1 MLTNNKNCVNIIE
14 IKRKEVT
21 ILNPRLDNL
30 KGVKMNRRI
39 LILALCFS
47 VLTVSFLFGT
57 NDLSPTLTGP
67 NKPLLS
73 NQKQS
78 LVGTDRS
85 DLLFDQQPTG
95 YNTLDACQNDPIGVF
110 YPRIADNFTVEYDA
124 SVDSLVWW
132 GGFWNFDP
140 DTHYITNFNIEIY
153 PDSAGFNQPMQA
165 PIYTQTVAFTETF
178 ISVDYYM
185 YTAVIPPFAASTGET
200 YWIVF
205 QPFLTLYP
213 QWGNNCDEP
222 PAWGDGQQQYFKSAS
237 FGFPLWTPAITVFG
251 RYDETSFQIYGTTVG
266 VTGNPGETST
276 LDFGLLQN
284 TPNPFRNGKTA
295 ISYTTSRNGSVRLSI
310 YDNAGR
316 LIKTLIDRT
325 NESAGHK
332 TIYWDGMDNN
342 NRSVAAG
349 VYFYKLTAE
358 DRTATKRMVFVR

>member
-1 MLTNNKNCVNIIE
+1 MRNRVFIIAISLMFVTLPLLSATNNPS
-14 IKRKEVT
+14 
-21 ILNPRLDNL
+21 L
-30 KGVKMNRRI
+30 
-39 LILALCFS
+39 
-47 VLTVSFLFGT
+47 
-57 NDLSPTLTGP
+57 TLTSP
-67 NKPLLS
+67 NKPQIS

-78 LVGTDRS
+78 PVGTDRS
-85 DLLFDQQPTG
+85 NLLFDQQPTG
-95 YNTLDACQNDPIGVF
+95 RSTFHACQNDSVGVF
-110 YPRIADNFTVEYDA
+110 YARIADNFTVPYDA
-124 SVDSLVWW
+124 GVDSLVWW
-132 GGFWNFDP
+132 GGFWNFSP
-140 DTHYITNFNIEIY
+140 DTHYITDFNIEIY
-153 PDSAGFNQPMQA
+153 PDSAGFNQPIQD
-165 PIYTQTVAFTETF
+165 PIYAQTVTFTETY
-178 ISVDYYM
+178 ISGPDYYI
-185 YTAVIPPFAASTGET
+185 YTAVIPPFPAFAGET

-205 QPFLTLYP
+205 QPFLTAKP
-213 QWGNNCDEP
+213 QWGNNCYYP
-222 PAWGDGQQQYFKSAS
+222 PNWGDGQEMYFKSVT
-237 FGFPLWTPAITVFG
+237 FGYPTWTLADTVFG
-251 RYDETSFQIYGTTVG
+251 DPYESSFQIYGTTVG